1 MTMLRVAVLAAA
13 LAVGGAALAQ
23 QDASDVAP
31 PLRPAVAAYRAGDL
45 GTAEATFRS
54 LMASDADAEAWLG
67 AVLLDRGASRD
78 GLRHIQRA
86 ADAGS
91 KEGAHRLAL
100 VYAQGLA
107 GTPRDEARA
116 LQLFEK
122 AAAAGHTRAQINLGI
137 LYMRGLGVPRDLVNA
152 RAWLEK
158 AAANGDPQALYTL
171 GRAMDESSEQVAP
184 DPVRAADLYRRAA
197 EKGHVLA
204 GLRYGLA
211 LSEGIGIKRDVA
223 GAQRWLVQARDNGVP
238 EAALALGD
246 MAARTPASRDKAA
259 NERTVQSAVSWYEIA
274 AQGGVPS
281 AQFKVGN
288 AYFSGVGV
296 QRDPM
301 QAMLWYSRAA
311 QQGLPQA
318 QHALGIML
326 MGGVTGAPDPIEG
339 YKWLLLAERSGHP
352 DSRAVRE
359 KSASQLSDKDRRQAE
374 SLAQRF
380 VPTLERPI
388 DDTSARA
395 STTVVPKPSS
405 GR

>member
-13 LAVGGAALAQ
+13 IAASSAALAQ

-31 PLRPAVAAYRAGDL
+31 PLRSAVAAYRAGDL

-54 LMASDADAEAWLG
+54 MAGANADAEAWLG
-67 AVLLDRGASRD
+67 AVLLDRGLARD

-91 KEGAHRLAL
+91 SEGAHRLAL

-107 GTPRDEARA
+107 GTPRNEVRA
-116 LQLFEK
+116 LELFEK

-137 LYMRGLGVPRDLVNA
+137 LYLRGLGVPRDVVNA

-158 AAANGDPQALYTL
+158 AAASGDPQALYTL
-171 GRAMDESSEQVAP
+171 GRAMDEGSEQIAP

-211 LSEGIGIKRDVA
+211 LSEGVGIKRDVA
-223 GAQRWLVQARDNGVP
+223 QAQKWLVQARDNGVP
-238 EAALALGD
+238 EAALAMGD
-246 MAARTPASRDKAA
+246 LAARTPASRDKAA
-259 NERTVQSAVSWYEIA
+259 NERTVQTAVGWYELA

-281 AQFKVGN
+281 AQFKLGN
-288 AYFSGVGV
+288 AYFSGVGMA
-296 QRDPM
+296 RDPM

-326 MGGVTGAPDPIEG
+326 IGGVSGAPDPVEG
-339 YKWLLLAERSGHP
+339 YKWLLLAERAGNP

-359 KSASQLSDKDRRQAE
+359 KSAGQLAEKDRRQAE
-374 SLAQRF
+374 ALAQRF
-380 VPTLERPI
+380 TPTLERPI
-388 DDTSARA
+388 DDASARA
-395 STTVVPKPSS
+395 VVQKPAS